1 MVGRILNSGVFIDKM
16 KKIGKIPEG
25 SLLVT
30 ADLVGLYHI
39 MKAFWIKTKIIMH
52 ELMPFSGSTL
62 GTKYN
67 MDF

>member
-1 MVGRILNSGVFIDKM
+1 MVGHILNSGDFIDKM

-25 SLLVT
+25 SFLVT
-30 ADLVGLYHI
+30 ADLVSLYHI